1 MRMKFNKSTGS
12 PTTGPCRRGGW
23 GLLLTVAAASLLVS
37 GLLTACDQLT
47 GTLTVDFV
55 YVASAKAAGP
65 NNYGEVDVFE
75 INSQSGHMRQI
86 PASPFP
92 SGGRNPVAEA
102 VSSDNADLYVVNEDD
117 NTIVQFIIGTDGKL
131 YPQNTVNTNGI
142 FPVAV
147 TVSGK
152 NLFVADT
159 YEPLPTCSP
168 ASPCPGAVGG
178 WPLQSDDS
186 INRTSP
192 FVNSSISA
200 PYWPLI
206 LPASPTDIITPT
218 SIKASPDGSNLYVS
232 AWDATSNAGYI
243 FGFAIGAGSLTPF
256 SGVPTSAGIHP
267 SALAIDPTGSN
278 LYVTDMTGNS
288 VLGYSISGSSLT
300 PLSGSPFPAG
310 NKPSSIAI
318 DAKGNFAYVANSL
331 DSNVTGYSISG
342 GVLTRIASYA
352 ADTQPVAIGID
363 PALNQYV
370 FTANFLANT
379 VSGFQINTT
388 NGTLLNSQFSPFASN
403 ANPTAVAAIP
413 HGAVAK

>member
-1 MRMKFNKSTGS
+1 MRMKFNKSGQ
-12 PTTGPCRRGGW
+12 
-23 GLLLTVAAASLLVS
+23 LLTVAAASLMVS

-55 YVASAKAAGP
+55 YVTSAKAAGP

-131 YPQNTVNTNGI
+131 YPQNTTNTNGV

-159 YEPLPTCSP
+159 YQPLPTCSN
-168 ASPCPGAVGG
+168 ASPCPGAVSG

-200 PYWPLI
+200 PYWPLN
-206 LPASPTDIITPT
+206 LPGSPSDIVTPT
-218 SIKASPDGSNLYVS
+218 AIKASPNGSNLYVA
-232 AWDATSNAGYI
+232 AWDTTANAGYV
-243 FGFAIGAGSLTPF
+243 FAFAIGTGELTPLNG
-256 SGVPTSAGIHP
+256 GVPTPAGIHP
-267 SALAIDPTGSN
+267 SALTVDPTGAY

-288 VLGYSISGSSLT
+288 ILGYSISGNSLT
-300 PLSGSPFPAG
+300 PLGGSPFPAG

-318 DAKGNFAYVANSL
+318 DAKANFAYVANSL
-331 DSNVTGYSISG
+331 DSNVTGYSISAG
-342 GVLTRIASYA
+342 ELTRIASYA

-379 VSGFQINTT
+379 VSGFQINAT
-388 NGTLLNSQFSPFASN
+388 NGTLLNSQFSPFTSN